1 MKNFYIERYGVQ
13 ASDQDQ
19 FFLSPDRLRD
29 KLIYKSE
36 VQKQNDAAARIQN
49 WWRSKMRRERLF
61 NCIRRYTKAVTT
73 IQRFCKYWK
82 NYILNPRTKLKL

>member
-1 MKNFYIERYGVQ
+1 MKTFYIERYGVQ

-36 VQKQNDAAARIQN
+36 VQKHNDAASKIQN
-49 WWRSKMRRERLF
+49 WWRTKMNRERLF
-61 NCIRRYTKAVTT
+61 KSIRRYTRAVRT
-73 IQRFCKYWK
+73 IQRRFLFWK
-82 NYILNPRTKLKL
+82 LRILDPKTILAL